1 MQALISFVA
10 LYFFAALRAYPSING
25 ILLQKMALT
34 HGKISI
40 NNLYKEFTKIHL
52 DKNQIPQKQ
61 FDFKNNIEFKDV
73 SFNYPDRNNLN
84 KNKY

>member
-10 LYFFAALRAYPSING
+10 LYFFAALRAYPSINI

-40 NNLYKEFTKIHL
+40 NNLYKEFTK
-52 DKNQIPQKQ
+52 N
-61 FDFKNNIEFKDV
+61 
-73 SFNYPDRNNLN
+73 SFR
-84 KNKY
+84 